1 MIFSKNKFYDR
12 KESFPTNYYR
22 IRSQQFFEKFL
33 RSPLKYCM
41 IDTGVEH
48 KLCEDDDYSPLNLA
62 PHLNGTNHQ
71 LTYTNKNF

>member
-41 IDTGVEH
+41 NDAGVEH
-48 KLCEDDDYSPLNLA
+48 K
-62 PHLNGTNHQ
+62 
-71 LTYTNKNF
+71 